1 MSVATENVT
10 IAVGPDEMDA
20 YVARPEGDSN
30 LPAVVVFMEIFG
42 VNEHIRDVTRRVAE
56 LGYVAIAPDYF
67 HRTAPGME
75 LAYDDDGM
83 NEGMKHLGQLE
94 SEQMVADAEATLA
107 YLRGRSDV
115 KGDAIGAMGFCIG
128 GHMTYLTAASTD
140 VKCAAAF
147 YGGGIAGPMGP
158 GGGASTVTKTSGIT
172 GHIVCLFGG
181 LDSMIPDH
189 QVETIREAL
198 EAAGTKHEVVI
209 YPKADHGFFCDKRPT
224 YNADASE
231 DAWNR
236 VQALFSSELGG

>member
-10 IAVGPDEMDA
+10 IAVGSDEMGA
-20 YVARPEGDSN
+20 YIARPEGDAT

-42 VNEHIRDVTRRVAE
+42 VNEHIQDVTRRVAD

-67 HRTAPGME
+67 HRTGAGMK

-83 NEGMKHLGQLE
+83 GEGMKHLGQLTAD
-94 SEQMVADAEATLA
+94 QMVADAEATLG

-115 KGDAIGAMGFCIG
+115 KGDSIGAMGFCIG

-140 VKCAAAF
+140 VKAAASF
-147 YGGGIAGPMGP
+147 YGGGIAGPAGP
-158 GGGASTVTKTSGIT
+158 GGAVPTVAKTSGIQ

-181 LDSMIPDH
+181 QDQMIPDH

-198 EAAGTKHEVVI
+198 EAAGTKHEIVI
-209 YPKADHGFFCDKRPT
+209 YPKADHGFFCDQRPT
-224 YNADASE
+224 FNADAAE
-231 DAWNR
+231 DAWTR
-236 VQALFSSELGG
+236 VQTLFSSELGS